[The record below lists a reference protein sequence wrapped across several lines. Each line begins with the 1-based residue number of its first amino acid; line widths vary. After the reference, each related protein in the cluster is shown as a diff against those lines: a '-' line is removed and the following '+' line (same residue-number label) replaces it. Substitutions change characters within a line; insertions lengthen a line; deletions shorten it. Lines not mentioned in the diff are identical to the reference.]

1 MRRRPG
7 EKGNAEANH
16 SQLWH
21 KAQVSCVAPGKQQC
35 QGLLG
40 KVVGFFPASACK
52 VAGPVSRYQLTTQ
65 TKKKKEEKKRNHI
78 QTASLVLQLSGMDFT
93 RSHLLKPPS
102 HLSS

>member
-21 KAQVSCVAPGKQQC
+21 KLQVSCVAPGKQQC

-40 KVVGFFPASACK
+40 KALGFFLVCAYKAAEPSGQVPAHH
-52 VAGPVSRYQLTTQ
+52 AGRRKKNPDSFVEATTVW
-65 TKKKKEEKKRNHI
+65 HW
-78 QTASLVLQLSGMDFT
+78 FY
-93 RSHLLKPPS
+93 
-102 HLSS
+102 

>member
-40 KVVGFFPASACK
+40 KAVGFFPASACK
-52 VAGPVSRYQLTTQ
+52 VAGQVSRYQLTTQ
-65 TKKKKEEKKRNHI
+65 KKKKKKNHI
-78 QTASLVLQLSGMDFT
+78 QTASLVLQLSGMAFT
-93 RSHLLKPPS
+93 RSHLVKPPS